1 MHCLIVHLKRYPL
14 TLISIALTWYLCLVR
29 VPSTPFAD
37 FENADKWA
45 HVLMYFGTGSVKG
58 FAVTLFIGVLAS
70 MISSVFITRFLLRQA
85 AGLGI
90 KNTKLWAR

>member
-45 HVLMYFGTGSVKG
+45 HVLAPV
-58 FAVTLFIGVLAS
+58 V
-70 MISSVFITRFLLRQA
+70 
-85 AGLGI
+85 
-90 KNTKLWAR
+90 

>member
-1 MHCLIVHLKRYPL
+1 MTEKLY
-14 TLISIALTWYLCLVR
+14 YLDSHIHEFSAR
-29 VPSTPFAD
+29 VLSCEKA
-37 FENADKWA
+37 K
-45 HVLMYFGTGSVKG
+45 KG